1 MCGHT
6 VRTKK
11 IQKIQKTKTATHTG
25 RVMRVVTCK
34 TRYQPSRVVFFFFFL
49 CLGFVL
55 VFFPSCFYRAN
66 CAEKK
71 MWIPWHCFFVF
82 FFARKPKPSSN
93 GRKNCKIAVIDMECE
108 CVQYFFF
115 LFGFLGFSN

>member
-25 RVMRVVTCK
+25 RVTRVVTCK
-34 TRYQPSRVVFFFFFL
+34 TRYQPSRVCFFFFFVFRFRFGFL
-49 CLGFVL
+49 PFPVSIVRIVRKKRCGSLGT
-55 VFFPSCFYRAN
+55 VFLFL
-66 CAEKK
+66 
-71 MWIPWHCFFVF
+71 

-93 GRKNCKIAVIDMECE
+93 GRKNCKIAFIDMECE